1 WPTRPN
7 PSSRLGKT
15 KSHLS
20 SSPPRRG
27 ATTPHHTAA
36 PQALINSLVNLPL
49 TVAVAAAQIWSVCHG
64 YCCLE
69 TRDFRLLGIMDSFHP
84 GPSSQLDAT
93 HEKGADEGFWYF
105 SRKEIEE
112 NSPSRR
118 DGIDLKKETYYRK
131 SYCTFL
137 QDLGMRLK
145 VPQVTIATA
154 IIFCH
159 RYYLRQSHA
168 KNDRRT
174 VATACMFVAGKVEET
189 PRPLKDVILVSYDI
203 IHKKDPDVALRIKQK
218 EVYEQHKEL
227 VVMAERVVLA
237 TLDFDLNVFHPYK
250 PLVEAI
256 RKFGVAQH
264 ALAQVAWN
272 FVNDGLRTS
281 LSLQFKPQHIA
292 AGAIFLAAKFLK
304 VKLPSDG
311 EKVWWQE
318 FNVNP
323 RQLEE
328 ISNQMLEQYEQN
340 RVPLS
345 HGSEAEG
352 TAGGTCNRAASNL
365 STEDRPASNKQS
377 QDGSGIK
384 LEPSSAPS
392 TQLNPDQG
400 DSYGAPSRINHNQGS
415 DAVNEVKN
423 GSELTK
429 YVESSRVDAPSQHG
443 NVGDERNTELHS
455 GEDKKD
461 TSVSGITDEGGES
474 KDRLQNLSVE
484 HKEPVMT
491 HSPLDIIKTIDED
504 KLKELREKRK
514 RSRGDVI
521 KRKDNLDEFDPIVKE
536 LEEGVELAV
545 AEREK
550 TSQEKKRSWSQASSK
565 LENVDSL
572 SRKHTE
578 AIAVD
583 ARGSKRRHE
592 PDADVEE
599 GEVSA
604 MKKRKVGSPS

>member
-1 WPTRPN
+1 M
-7 PSSRLGKT
+7 
-15 KSHLS
+15 
-20 SSPPRRG
+20 
-27 ATTPHHTAA
+27 A
-36 PQALINSLVNLPL
+36 
-49 TVAVAAAQIWSVCHG
+49 
-64 YCCLE
+64 
-69 TRDFRLLGIMDSFHP
+69 SFHP
-84 GPSSQLDAT
+84 GPSSQLGAHDARHSNAT

-112 NSPSRR
+112 NSPSRQ

-203 IHKKDPDVALRIKQK
+203 IHKKDPEAALRIKQK

-227 VVMAERVVLA
+227 VVMGERVVLA

-318 FNVNP
+318 FDVNP

-340 RVPLS
+340 RVPPS

-352 TAGGTCNRAASNL
+352 TAGGTANRAASNL

-377 QDGSGIK
+377 QDGRGSK
-384 LEPSSAPS
+384 LETS

-400 DSYGAPSRINHNQGS
+400 DSYGVPSRINQNQGS

-423 GSELTK
+423 GSELIK

-443 NVGDERNTELHS
+443 NVVDERNTELHD

-461 TSVSGITDEGGES
+461 PSVSGMTDEDGES

-491 HSPLDIIKTIDED
+491 HSPLDIIKTINED

-536 LEEGVELAV
+536 LEEGVELAA

-565 LENVDSL
+565 PENEDSL
-572 SRKHTE
+572 SGKHME
-578 AIAVD
+578 AVAVD
-583 ARGSKRRHE
+583 AGGSKHRHE

>member
-1 WPTRPN
+1 QLNLGAGPPDLTLVATRQN
-7 PSSRLGKT
+7 QVSFLRIAPSTGCD
-15 KSHLS
+15 H
-20 SSPPRRG
+20 
-27 ATTPHHTAA
+27 TTPHRR
-36 PQALINSLVNLPL
+36 PQISHQFYPPL
-49 TVAVAAAQIWSVCHG
+49 TSPSLQLRFGVSATEAAIRR
-64 YCCLE
+64 LN
-69 TRDFRLLGIMDSFHP
+69 FRLLGTMASFHP
-84 GPSSQLDAT
+84 GPSSQLIAHDARRSIAT
-93 HEKGADEGFWYF
+93 HDKRADEGFWYF

-145 VPQVTIATA
+145 VTIAMA

-203 IHKKDPDVALRIKQK
+203 IHKKDPEAALRIKQK

-318 FNVNP
+318 FDVNP
-323 RQLEE
+323 HQLEE

-340 RVPLS
+340 RVPP

-352 TAGGTCNRAASNL
+352 TADRVASNL
-365 STEDRPASNKQS
+365 STEDHPASNKQS
-377 QDGSGIK
+377 QDGRGAK
-384 LEPSSAPS
+384 PETSSAPT
-392 TQLNPDQG
+392 TQLNPDQV
-400 DSYGAPSRINHNQGS
+400 DSHGAPSRNNQNQGS
-415 DAVNEVKN
+415 DAVNEVKI
-423 GSELTK
+423 GSELMK
-429 YVESSRVDAPSQHG
+429 YVESSRVDYALSQHG
-443 NVGDERNTELHS
+443 NVGDERNTELHG

-474 KDRLQNLSVE
+474 KDSLQNLSMEQKV
-484 HKEPVMT
+484 PVMT
-491 HSPLDIIKTIDED
+491 HSPLDIIKTIVED

-521 KRKDNLDEFDPIVKE
+521 KRKDNLDECDPIVKE
-536 LEEGVELAV
+536 LEEGVELAA

-550 TSQEKKRSWSQASSK
+550 TSQEKKRSWPQASSK
-565 LENVDSL
+565 LENKDSL
-572 SRKHTE
+572 SGKCTE
-578 AIAVD
+578 AVAVD
-583 ARGSKRRHE
+583 AGGS
-592 PDADVEE
+592 
-599 GEVSA
+599 
-604 MKKRKVGSPS
+604 